1 MKTSRK
7 PRAFILIEVLLALGL
22 FGTVAIGLVVALDH
36 LAQNTLAARK
46 EVVVL
51 RNLESLLT
59 EASKAQE
66 LEEGVLALGEQEGV
80 YYERIIEPIEDLEN
94 FDGQLLQNMWRVIV
108 RAEWEDRGEVVE
120 EVAETMRYLPL
131 YQPNQ

>member
-1 MKTSRK
+1 MKTKRK

-22 FGTVAIGLVVALDH
+22 FGTVAIGLSVALDH
-36 LAQNTLAARK
+36 LAKNTLAARK
-46 EVVVL
+46 EIVVL

-108 RAEWEDRGEVVE
+108 RAEWDDRGVVVE
-120 EVAETMRYLPL
+120 EVAETIRYLPL